1 MSVIAPTTF
10 ALPGRRG
17 ADLEEEDQ
25 QTCGLTEMD
34 RFALAPVAQPQRFCT
49 DMKARS
55 GRLMNF
61 NKGTTTLAFVF
72 DGGVLVAVDS
82 RASMGSYV
90 SSQTVR
96 KVLHITDRLIG
107 TMAGGAA
114 DCQFWERHLGRL
126 CKLYELRN
134 KQRITTAA
142 ASKMLA
148 NIMYSYKG
156 YGLSCGTMIAGYDAN
171 TGPALY
177 MVDDQGTRIKNNMF
191 SVGSGSTYAYGILDA
206 GYRHDLTLDEAVAL
220 GKRAIYHATNKDAA
234 SGGHV
239 RVYHVH
245 KDGWTIIEDRQ
256 DVIELHYK
264 YAADKGF
271 SGMGEEA

>member
-1 MSVIAPTTF
+1 MSVIAPVKFT
-10 ALPGRRG
+10 LPGRNRV
-17 ADLEEEDQ
+17 DEEEEEQ
-25 QTCGLTEMD
+25 QACGLAEMD
-34 RFALAPVAQPQRFCT
+34 RFALAPVAQPQNFCT
-49 DMKARS
+49 DIKARS

-61 NKGTTTLAFVF
+61 NKGKLLAKVP
-72 DGGVLVAVDS
+72 GKVGAT
-82 RASMGSYV
+82 RYHYTWASMGSYV

-134 KQRITTAA
+134 NQRVTTAA

-177 MVDDQGTRIKNNMF
+177 MVDDQGTRIKNYMF

-206 GYRHDLTLDEAVAL
+206 GYKHDMLLKDAVELA
-220 GKRAIYHATNKDAA
+220 KHAIYHATNKDGA
-234 SGGHV
+234 SGGYV

-245 KDGWTIIEDRQ
+245 KDGWTIIEDGQ
-256 DVIELHYK
+256 DVMELHYK
-264 YAADKGF
+264 YAAEKGM
-271 SGMGEEA
+271 SGIGDEA